1 MGAVPIYYTLLFFEP
16 PYASSLKQINLV
28 HAMQILTQ
36 SRQILFVYHCGLHI
50 AHQPQTEL
58 SGHGLGDG
66 GKLTY
71 SNKVETNW

>member
-50 AHQPQTEL
+50 APQP
-58 SGHGLGDG
+58 
-66 GKLTY
+66 
-71 SNKVETNW
+71 